1 MASALLRHGPTHA
14 RTVLEAVDAWFDE
27 REYESVAQA
36 RGSLSKDSS
45 PDPSAFERVNYMRT
59 LVSYSTPWR

>member
-1 MASALLRHGPTHA
+1 M
-14 RTVLEAVDAWFDE
+14 LEAVDAWFDE